1 MDIGRVWRSILSYFI
16 TGRFLMQSRYG
27 ATVAFFAA
35 MMISGVGYAHDG
47 NHHDDRSCEA
57 LPIPCGAGGAECS
70 RDMRAY
76 DLSILETSVFR
87 KEAVLPLKPL
97 GYPVQAVNFTTYT
110 GWADGK
116 EGQTVTLSRD
126 LWFSVEPEVQSFC
139 QAYHQHHLHRDVI
152 PALHKLLGLK
162 PATSADAARKFV
174 LFTIVAEEQ
183 TGPTG
188 KGVFRPC
195 ANPDPTA
202 TQCDNVIKGP
212 EAYVQWFSNNMV
224 SSYKL
229 DASLNDTGYPWTRL
243 GYTYNWEPRTHNHR
257 GVQEYVAP
265 AGTEVQI
272 RSIVSPEAYCR

>member
-1 MDIGRVWRSILSYFI
+1 MRRPVTTAAAVFTAFILSG
-16 TGRFLMQSRYG
+16 T
-27 ATVAFFAA
+27 AFAHAF
-35 MMISGVGYAHDG
+35 AHD
-47 NHHDDRSCEA
+47 HDRQGDRFCEV
-57 LPIPCGAGGAECS
+57 PGIPCGVGGTECS
-70 RDMRAY
+70 PEVRAY

-97 GYPVQAVNFTTYT
+97 SYPVQAVNFTTYT

-116 EGQTVTLSRD
+116 DGQTVTLSRD

-139 QAYHQHHLHRDVI
+139 RSYHQHHPHRDVI

-162 PATSADAARKFV
+162 PATTADTGRKFV
-174 LFTIVAEEQ
+174 LFTIAGAGQ
-183 TGPTG
+183 SGPTG

-202 TQCDNVIKGP
+202 TQCDNVIAGP
-212 EAYVQWFSNNMV
+212 EAYLQWFSQNMV

-229 DASLNDTGYPWTRL
+229 DASMTDTGYPWTRL
-243 GYTYNWEPRTHNHR
+243 GYTYNWDPRTHNHR
-257 GVQEYVAP
+257 GAQEYVAP

-272 RSIVSPEAYCR
+272 RAVVTPEAYCR